1 MIDGRKI
8 GVVIPCFRV
17 RSRILGVLEK
27 MGPQVDAIYVV
38 DDGCP
43 DESGQHVLDN
53 CRDPRVRVIRHEQNQ
68 GVGGA
73 TMTGYLAAVQGGMD
87 IAVKIDGDGQ
97 MDPGLICAF
106 VEPILDGRADYT
118 KGNRFYDPEDLK
130 GMPAGR
136 LLGNAVLSFMS
147 KASSGYWNIFD
158 PTNGYTAIRA
168 SIIEYLPL
176 DKISRRYFVET
187 DLLFRLNLL
196 RCRVVDIPMAAV
208 YEGAESNLRI
218 TRVILPFLAGH
229 LRNFGKRIS
238 YNYFLRDFSVAS
250 LEMVVG
256 LIATVFGA
264 IFGGYHWI
272 LSNQTDVPAT
282 CGTVMISGL
291 TLIIGIVLLLSWI
304 NFDVNS
310 VPREAFRPFAR
321 KGAKGTH

>member
-17 RSRILGVLEK
+17 RGRILGVLEK
-27 MGPQVDAIYVV
+27 MGPEVDAIYVV

-53 CRDPRVRVIRHEQNQ
+53 CHDPRVRVIRHEQNQ

-73 TMTGYLAAVQGGMD
+73 TMTGYQAAVQGGMD
-87 IAVKIDGDGQ
+87 IAIKIDGDGQ
-97 MDPGLICAF
+97 MDPGLIGAF

-168 SIIEYLPL
+168 SVIEYLPL

-208 YEGAESNLRI
+208 YEGEESNLRI
-218 TRVILPFLAGH
+218 MKVILPFLAGH

-256 LIATVFGA
+256 LIATVFGV

-272 LSNQTDVPAT
+272 LSNETDVPAT

>member
-27 MGPQVDAIYVV
+27 MGPEVDAIYVV

-73 TMTGYLAAVQGGMD
+73 TITGYRAAVQGGMD

-168 SIIEYLPL
+168 SVIEYLPL

-208 YEGAESNLRI
+208 YEGEESNLRI
-218 TRVILPFLAGH
+218 MKVILPFLAGH

-272 LSNQTDVPAT
+272 LSNETDVPAT

>member
-1 MIDGRKI
+1 VIDGRKI

-27 MGPQVDAIYVV
+27 MGPEVDAIYVV

-87 IAVKIDGDGQ
+87 VAVKIDGDGQ

-130 GMPAGR
+130 GMPAAR

-168 SIIEYLPL
+168 SVIEYLPL

-208 YEGAESNLRI
+208 YEGEESNLRI
-218 TRVILPFLAGH
+218 MKVILPFLAGH

-272 LSNQTDVPAT
+272 LSNETDVPAT